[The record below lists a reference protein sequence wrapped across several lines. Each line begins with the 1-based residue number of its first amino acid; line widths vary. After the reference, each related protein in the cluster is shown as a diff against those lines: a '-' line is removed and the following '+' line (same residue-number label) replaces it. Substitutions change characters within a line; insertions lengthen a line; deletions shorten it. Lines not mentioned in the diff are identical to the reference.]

1 MAKGKGFFRTVALMF
16 DRNAAKRMEEEAAE
30 SLARAGKDGSEELAQ
45 ALEQG
50 GKVAA
55 RALAKSLRDEYNNT
69 IAAANVDLA
78 KGLIDPEQFAAI
90 EREARRA
97 FNAQL
102 IPAMEKLR
110 AEGKLTDA
118 EFASLARKV
127 KRVGEEGEKDLGLL
141 QRGLEWVKGKALAAA
156 AAVGALFALN
166 KIREFGAASI
176 RAALDAQE
184 SAQRLFAVWLAN
196 SGAVGRTF
204 EELIE
209 FGVRMKRETLF
220 PEDQIQRAMSQ
231 LLTYKSIQGDT
242 FERTIRLG
250 GDMAS
255 VFGGLEQSVAALAR
269 ALDDPIA
276 GLGQLRKAG
285 YTFEDSV
292 VAQIKALT
300 EQGQLFEAQKVILR
314 ELEKEVGGVAK
325 GLKTGWVAAV
335 DNMGKAWL
343 GFKERTG
350 EALLAAGGGI
360 SVIETLT
367 ASIEALTEWV
377 EENRGAVTAVTDSI
391 AAFGKGIL
399 WLIAKPVNVLLVS
412 LQGWILL
419 IDALGDALGAL
430 LNGGL
435 FLIQDALSR
444 LAEGFAWALEG
455 AGAFARFIGGSG
467 LSEAARNQAASIRAW
482 AKEMRDAAAVSREAA
497 KENLA
502 NIGAPKGAGASAAQA
517 PKPRTGGG
525 GTVDEEARNRALRE
539 EIALLKQ
546 ASSMRLAGERE
557 MARAAELEQSLRAQ
571 LERGNLSLA
580 ERVRIQGHLNDLEAI
595 RKAEA
600 GRAVTEAREELGLLE
615 RTSRIRRLSAEET
628 ARARELEADLRQAL
642 TQSTLTRA
650 EQLGIEEEILRVR
663 GLLRTA
669 VDDEISALR
678 EAAGLRALTAEEQA
692 RAIILEDQI
701 AAQLKGAAGNIEE
714 EVRLQAQLNA
724 LRGLSLAPIERE
736 ISLLGNAAKH
746 RKLSRDE
753 VERLR
758 IREAELRAQ
767 LALAQTLGE
776 EIRLRGVLA
785 GIQDILSDIPTL
797 AGAMEAGLTNAVT
810 NSAGAFEGFFAA
822 LAVGFDATEAGFKSV
837 GDAAKGIGGAI
848 VAGLAEGMADYH
860 LAQAAG
866 KLAEGI
872 WPPNPAALLAAGKH
886 SAAAGL
892 FRALGAYS
900 ARAGQSPGGLPAG
913 PGSVGVRAGQEAA
926 RHGPQVHVYI
936 DPLDP
941 SNPAWQRTAYAGVSA
956 GVQRFGPIDGNAN
969 VTVHPRT
976 GGQ

>member
-30 SLARAGKDGSEELAQ
+30 SLARAGKDGAEELARELD
-45 ALEQG
+45 AG
-50 GKVAA
+50 GKRAA

-69 IAAANVDLA
+69 LAAGRLDLA
-78 KGLIDPEQFAAI
+78 KGVIDAEQFAAI
-90 EREARRA
+90 EREAKRT

-102 IPAMEKLR
+102 IPTMEKLR

-118 EFASLARKV
+118 EFANLSRSV
-127 KRVGEEGEKDLGLL
+127 KRVGDEGEKDLGLL
-141 QRGLEWVKGKALAAA
+141 GKSLEWVKGKALAAA

-166 KIREFGAASI
+166 KIRQFGEASI

-184 SAQRLFAVWLAN
+184 SAQRLFAVWRAN

-204 EELIE
+204 EELIS
-209 FGVRMKRETLF
+209 FGSRMKWETLF
-220 PEDQIQRAMSQ
+220 GEDVVQRAMSQ

-242 FERTIRLG
+242 FERTVSRG

-300 EQGQLFEAQKVILR
+300 EQGKLFEAQRIILG

-367 ASIEALTEWV
+367 ASIVALTEWV
-377 EENRGAVTAVTDSI
+377 EENRGAVTAVTDSV
-391 AAFGKGIL
+391 ATFGKMVL

-419 IDALGDALGAL
+419 VDALGDALGAL

-435 FLIQDALSR
+435 SLLQGSLAK

-467 LSEAARNQAASIRAW
+467 LSEAARNQAASLRAW

-517 PKPRTGGG
+517 STSRTGG
-525 GTVDEEARNRALRE
+525 GTVDQEAMNAALRE
-539 EIALLKQ
+539 EISLLKQ
-546 ASSMRLAGERE
+546 ASSMRILGERE
-557 MARAAELEQSLRAQ
+557 VARAAELERTLRDQ
-571 LERGNLSLA
+571 LARGNLSLA
-580 ERVRIQGHLNDLEAI
+580 DRVRIQGHINDLEAV
-595 RKAEA
+595 RKTEA
-600 GRAVTEAREELGLLE
+600 GRAVAETREELGLLE
-615 RTSRIRRLSAEET
+615 RTSRVRRLSAEET

-650 EQLGIEEEILRVR
+650 EQLDIEEEILKVR

-692 RAIILEDQI
+692 RALVLEDQI
-701 AAQLKGAAGNIEE
+701 AAQLKDATGDLAEQN
-714 EVRLQAQLNA
+714 RLQAQLNT
-724 LRGLSLAPIERE
+724 LRGLALAPAERE
-736 ISLLGNAAKH
+736 IALLGQTA
-746 RKLSRDE
+746 RLRTLSRDE

-767 LALAQTLGE
+767 IATAQSVEE
-776 EIRLRGVLA
+776 EIRLRGLLA
-785 GIQDILSDIPTL
+785 DTRDILADIPSL
-797 AGAMEAGLTNAVT
+797 ANAMQDGLGNAITNT
-810 NSAGAFEGFFAA
+810 AGAFEQFFSA
-822 LAVGFDATEAGFKSV
+822 LAVGFDATEAGFNSV
-837 GDAAKGIGGAI
+837 GEAAKGVGLAMIGG
-848 VAGLAEGMADYH
+848 LTDGMAQYH

-866 KLAEGI
+866 KFAEGT
-872 WPPNPAALLAAGKH
+872 WPPNPAAIAAAMKH
-886 SAAAGL
+886 TAAAGL
-892 FRALGAYS
+892 FKALGSLATPS
-900 ARAGQSPGGLPAG
+900 RGGSGMPTAPGG
-913 PGSVGVRAGQEAA
+913 VGLRAGQEAA
-926 RHGPQVHVYI
+926 RHGPEVHLHMYG
-936 DPLDP
+936 DFDML
-941 SNPAWQRTAYAGVSA
+941 NPE
-956 GVQRFGPIDGNAN
+956 VQR
-969 VTVHPRT
+969 VTYGATQYATDRYGEGARVTSYRHGR
-976 GGQ
+976 G